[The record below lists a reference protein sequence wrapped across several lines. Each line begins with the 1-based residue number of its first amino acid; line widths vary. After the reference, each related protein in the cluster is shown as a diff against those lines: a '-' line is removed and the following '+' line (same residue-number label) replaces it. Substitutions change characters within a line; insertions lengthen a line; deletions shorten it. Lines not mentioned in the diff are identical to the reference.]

1 MNRPDSP
8 PFVSALA
15 APDEAVA
22 SGESYAALSAPPPLP
37 CAGARDIGLTER
49 QAEVL
54 ECILQGMPNK
64 LICRRLQI
72 SPGTVKNHVS
82 AILRRLRVTNRT
94 QAVVTAARLGFT
106 SSRALDGHAR
116 ARRTHDPI

>member
-8 PFVSALA
+8 PLVPALA
-15 APDEAVA
+15 AADESMATDAAYTGFA
-22 SGESYAALSAPPPLP
+22 SSPPRAA
-37 CAGARDIGLTER
+37 ARDIGLTER

-64 LICRRLQI
+64 LICRHLQI

-82 AILRRLRVTNRT
+82 AILRRLRVANRT

-106 SSRALDGHAR
+106 SDRTLDGHAR
-116 ARRTHDPI
+116 TRRTHDPM

>member
-8 PFVSALA
+8 PFVAALA

-22 SGESYAALSAPPPLP
+22 TAEPYPEVSAPPFLR
-37 CAGARDIGLTER
+37 AGARDIGLTER

-82 AILRRLRVTNRT
+82 AILRRLRVANRT
-94 QAVVTAARLGFT
+94 QAVVIAARLGFT
-106 SSRALDGHAR
+106 SSRVLDGHAR
-116 ARRTHDPI
+116 ARRTHDPV